1 MNKKIFFLISVL
13 MFSIYNVQI
22 IFAHHAMEYIEM
34 ESYSTAKKSEFV
46 FHLHYDYMV
55 DDMNEPS
62 LDHWE
67 FTPGISYGITDRIM
81 FDFHTHFAKFGAGHL
96 VVDITAPEYAQYAK
110 LGPSPFMEAFAM
122 SFQGRITES
131 KQLPVDIAV
140 VFKYEQ
146 PFKRSEELLGG
157 QKVYEGTLILSR
169 DFGEHSNICFNFN
182 FGKDGEESI
191 RSCSLGIKTPIS
203 LDPHGIAAG
212 VEFLVG
218 DYEKLDESWSIL
230 PGIYAP
236 LAENITFKTGL
247 EFGKDAKSMRANA
260 TLMYRF

>member
-1 MNKKIFFLISVL
+1 MNKIKLIILLVLFLGKYS
-13 MFSIYNVQI
+13 
-22 IFAHHAMEYIEM
+22 FAHHAMEYIGM
-34 ESYSTAKKSEFV
+34 DSYSTPKQGEFV

-55 DDMNEPS
+55 EDKNEPG

-67 FTPGISYGITDRIM
+67 FTPGISYGILDRLM
-81 FDFHTHFAKFGAGHL
+81 FDFHTHFAKFGPGHL
-96 VVDITAPEYAQYAK
+96 IVDITEPAYAQYAQN
-110 LGPSPFMEAFAM
+110 GPSPFMEAFALCL
-122 SFQGRITES
+122 QARITET

-140 VFKYEQ
+140 VFTYEQ

-182 FGKDGEESI
+182 FGQDGDETIKSFA
-191 RSCSLGIKTPIS
+191 LGIKTPIS
-203 LDPHGIAAG
+203 ADVHGIAAG
-212 VEFLVG
+212 VEFSVG

-236 LAENITFKTGL
+236 LAENIIFKTGL
-247 EFGKDAKSMRANA
+247 EFGKDANRMRANT